1 LTGKLNFGSE
11 LGDILNEEAAKPLAL
26 EVRGLHKSYSTPN
39 GPLAVLC
46 GVDLE
51 VAPGCAVAIIG
62 ASGVGKSTLLHVLG
76 ALDTPDSGQVLVA
89 GEDPF
94 AVDED
99 RRALLRN
106 RKIGFVFQFHHL
118 LPEFS
123 AVENVALPLWVG
135 KWDQA
140 EALAVAHRVLDD
152 LGMEPRAWARPET
165 LSGGERQRVALARAL
180 VSSPALILADE
191 PTGNLDA
198 ATARMVYERMV
209 ALARERQTALVVAT
223 HDMELA
229 VQADFVLRLREGRLS
244 PE

>member
-1 LTGKLNFGSE
+1 MGKLNFGSE
-11 LGDILNEEAAKPLAL
+11 LGDILNEGAPRTPAL
-26 EVRGLHKSYSTPN
+26 EVRALHKSYATPS
-39 GPLAVLC
+39 GPLIVLS
-46 GVDLE
+46 GVDME
-51 VAPGCAVAIIG
+51 VAPGEAVAVIG

-99 RRALLRN
+99 RRAILRN
-106 RKIGFVFQFHHL
+106 RKVGFVFQFHHL

-135 KWDQA
+135 KRDQA
-140 EALAVAHRVLDD
+140 EALALARQVLND
-152 LGMEPRAWARPET
+152 LGMEPRAWARPDT

-180 VSSPALILADE
+180 VSRPALLLADE

-209 ALARERQTALVVAT
+209 ALARERNTALVVAT

-229 VQADFVLRLREGRLS
+229 VQADRILRLREGRLG

>member
-1 LTGKLNFGSE
+1 MAGKLNFGSE
-11 LGDILNEEAAKPLAL
+11 LGDIVSEEAAKPSAL
-26 EVRGLHKSYSTPN
+26 EVRNLYKSYATPN

-46 GVDLE
+46 GVDME
-51 VAPGCAVAIIG
+51 VAPGEAVAVIG

-76 ALDTPDSGQVLVA
+76 ALDTPDSGQVFVA

-99 RRALLRN
+99 RRAVLRN

-123 AVENVALPLWVG
+123 AVENVAMPLWVG
-135 KWDQA
+135 QRDQS
-140 EALAVAHRVLDD
+140 EALALARRVLDE
-152 LGMEPRAWARPET
+152 LGMEPRAWARPDT

-180 VSSPALILADE
+180 VSSPALLLADE

-198 ATARMVYERMV
+198 ATARMVYGRMV
-209 ALARERQTALVVAT
+209 ALARDRKTALVVAT

-229 VQADFVLRLREGRLS
+229 VQADRVLRLRDGRLG
-244 PE
+244 PA

>member
-1 LTGKLNFGSE
+1 

-26 EVRGLHKSYSTPN
+26 EVRALHKSYSTPN
-39 GPLAVLC
+39 GSLAVLQ
-46 GVDLE
+46 GVDLQ
-51 VAPGCAVAIIG
+51 VAPGEAVAIIG

-76 ALDTPDSGQVLVA
+76 ALDTPDSGEVLVA
-89 GEDPF
+89 GENPF

-140 EALAVAHRVLDD
+140 EALATAHQVLDD
-152 LGMEPRAWARPET
+152 LEMEPRAWARPDT

-180 VSSPALILADE
+180 VSSPALLLADE

-198 ATARMVYERMV
+198 ATARMVYGRMV
-209 ALARERQTALVVAT
+209 ALARERSAALVVAT

-229 VQADFVLRLREGRLS
+229 VQADRIMRLREGKLS